1 MPELIEEECDI
12 PKRSKMFEYGNNNF
26 SISDCVIFSELCIG
40 NDDEMNQNEDGDGD
54 EDEEYE
60 YNEMNIINSDLV
72 DVEDDDEVVDQEE
85 EDGSRVINEGVDE
98 TYKDEGGEN
107 INELRKTNTN
117 KTAVKQS
124 KKDKTIK
131 NIKVD
136 PIDILM
142 KDTRV
147 TGEKLNQLNDWMD
160 DL

>member
-1 MPELIEEECDI
+1 
-12 PKRSKMFEYGNNNF
+12 MFEYGNNNF

-40 NDDEMNQNEDGDGD
+40 NDDEMNQNEDEDG
-54 EDEEYE
+54 DEEYE

>member
-40 NDDEMNQNEDGDGD
+40 NDDEMNQNEDEDG
-54 EDEEYE
+54 DEEYE

-124 KKDKTIK
+124 KKDKIIK

>member
-40 NDDEMNQNEDGDGD
+40 NDDEMNQNEDEDGD
-54 EDEEYE
+54 EEYK
-60 YNEMNIINSDLV
+60 YNEINIINSDLV

-85 EDGSRVINEGVDE
+85 EDGSRVINEGVDD
-98 TYKDEGGEN
+98 TYKDQGGEN

>member
-40 NDDEMNQNEDGDGD
+40 NDDEMNQNEDEDG
-54 EDEEYE
+54 DEEYE

>member
-1 MPELIEEECDI
+1 
-12 PKRSKMFEYGNNNF
+12 
-26 SISDCVIFSELCIG
+26 
-40 NDDEMNQNEDGDGD
+40 MNQNEDEDGDG
-54 EDEEYE
+54 EYE

-85 EDGSRVINEGVDE
+85 EDGSRVINEGVDD

-124 KKDKTIK
+124 KKDKIIK

>member
-1 MPELIEEECDI
+1 M
-12 PKRSKMFEYGNNNF
+12 N
-26 SISDCVIFSELCIG
+26 VI
-40 NDDEMNQNEDGDGD
+40 NT
-54 EDEEYE
+54 
-60 YNEMNIINSDLV
+60 DLV

-85 EDGSRVINEGVDE
+85 EEDGSRVIHEGVDE

-107 INELRKTNTN
+107 INENELRKTNTS
-117 KTAVKQS
+117 KTAIKQS

>member
-1 MPELIEEECDI
+1 
-12 PKRSKMFEYGNNNF
+12 MFEYGNNNF

-40 NDDEMNQNEDGDGD
+40 NDDEMNQNEDEDG
-54 EDEEYE
+54 DEEYE

-124 KKDKTIK
+124 KKDKIIK

>member
-1 MPELIEEECDI
+1 
-12 PKRSKMFEYGNNNF
+12 MFEYGNNNF

-40 NDDEMNQNEDGDGD
+40 NDDEMNQNEDEDG
-54 EDEEYE
+54 DEEYE
-60 YNEMNIINSDLV
+60 YNEINIINSDLV

-117 KTAVKQS
+117 KTAIKQS
-124 KKDKTIK
+124 KKDKIIK

>member
-1 MPELIEEECDI
+1 
-12 PKRSKMFEYGNNNF
+12 MFEYGNNNF

-40 NDDEMNQNEDGDGD
+40 NDDEMNQNEDEDG
-54 EDEEYE
+54 DEEYE
-60 YNEMNIINSDLV
+60 YNEINIINSDLV